1 MPPDQTPP
9 STPPSVEAGQPAPS
23 SQTLQPRA
31 ESHAGHST
39 VILQWLTYAFWGWTV
54 LALSILTSMVIANF
68 INATDTEN
76 FTPYGIAAVLVL
88 LPISYICDV
97 FYSKKEPAKKT
108 GAEMLV
114 LVIHAVL
121 FALFGVGA
129 LIVAVFALV
138 SLFTSKSDS
147 SGSTITLISALI
159 IAVYYAL
166 TLLRTLSPARL
177 SWIRRLYKL
186 IMLVTVGFIVLL
198 AIVGPVSK
206 ERTLRDDKLVEQNIS
221 AVQNSIDGY
230 TRSNKKLPAS
240 LTVLGL
246 TGDAKQLVDRNLVT
260 FKSVGSVTDPQ
271 NIKTASAYR
280 YELCVNYKK
289 QTKDYQPYNNYDY
302 STDEYKTYISAYN
315 HPAGSV
321 CYKLQITNY

>member
-1 MPPDQTPP
+1 MPPQQTPP
-9 STPPSVEAGQPAPS
+9 TTQPPVEPSQLPLSPQP
-23 SQTLQPRA
+23 LQPPG
-31 ESHAGHST
+31 EPHAGHST

-68 INATDTEN
+68 INQTDTEN

-97 FYSKKEPAKKT
+97 FYSKKEPSKKT

-114 LVIHAVL
+114 LVIHAVI
-121 FALFGVGA
+121 FALFGAGA

-166 TLLRTLSPARL
+166 TLLRTLSPPGL
-177 SWIRRLYKL
+177 PWIRRSYKL
-186 IMLVTVGFIVLL
+186 IMLGTIGFMVIL

-206 ERTLRDDKLVEQNIS
+206 ERTLRDDKLIEQNIS
-221 AVQNSIDGY
+221 QVQTSVDGY
-230 TRSNKKLPAS
+230 TRTNKKLPAS
-240 LTVLGL
+240 LAALGL
-246 TGDAKQLVDRNLVT
+246 SGDAKQLVDRNLVT
-260 FKSVGSVTDPQ
+260 FKPVGLVADQQ
-271 NIKTASAYR
+271 NTKAAGAYR

-289 QTKDYQPYNNYDY
+289 QTKGYQPYNNYDY
-302 STDEYKTYISAYN
+302 STDEYKTSLSAYN
-315 HPAGSV
+315 HPAGNV
-321 CYKLQITNY
+321 CYKLQVANY